1 MATRQ
6 NQEGKCKEKWNYSFV
21 SILFFPE
28 LHKTSPG
35 KLGEGYKFIILGQVY
50 ALLLQWDH
58 SIL

>member
-21 SILFFPE
+21 SILFFSE

-35 KLGEGYKFIILGQVY
+35 KLGEGYKFIILAQVY
-50 ALLLQWDH
+50 ALLLQ
-58 SIL
+58 